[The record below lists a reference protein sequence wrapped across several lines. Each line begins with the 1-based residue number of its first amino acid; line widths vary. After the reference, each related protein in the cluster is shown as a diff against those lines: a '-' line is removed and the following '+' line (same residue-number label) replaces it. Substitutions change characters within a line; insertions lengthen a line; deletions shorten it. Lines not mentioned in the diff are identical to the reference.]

1 MKMFLSASAR
11 LSEANPGLL
20 PVSAGEPGIYLPPRF
35 ANRLRMFEDARIGHQ
50 PEEDDHAG
58 PRQADRTGTV
68 ELLIQPAA
76 GSGVLSK

>member
-1 MKMFLSASAR
+1 M
-11 LSEANPGLL
+11 
-20 PVSAGEPGIYLPPRF
+20 YLPPRIP
-35 ANRLRMFEDARIGHQ
+35 NRFRMFKDARIGHQ
-50 PEEDDHAG
+50 PKEGDYTG